1 MKDTEVMP
9 PSKAV
14 AIVTILQ
21 GISSLQIS
29 CTHWKQSLS

>member
-9 PSKAV
+9 HSKAV

-21 GISSLQIS
+21 GISSLQI